1 MAYCQLWLT
10 CKDKA
15 EADKITNTLLVKHLV
30 ACVRQMPISSSYWWE
45 GKIEQSEETM
55 LLMESKLENFA
66 KVEAEIAKIHSYKT
80 FVLEAVAVKKISKG
94 AAAWLEREASNGEA

>member
-1 MAYCQLWLT
+1 MSLSSRQVERKSATPNSYRTLRGAKCMAYCQLWLT

-66 KVEAEIAKIHSYKT
+66 KVEAEIAKI
-80 FVLEAVAVKKISKG
+80 
-94 AAAWLEREASNGEA
+94 